1 MTPERKP
8 PQRSAKPGPARGSRG
23 NDQRRGGGQADYRR
37 RAPDRTPAPDAS
49 KYEPAHLEDDLVRDL
64 IAAAR
69 PGKGE
74 ILVKV
79 FADAL
84 GAYVAGD
91 LEEALRLADQSKHIA
106 LRSTHARE
114 FLGIALYDAGRY
126 KEAATELSAFR
137 RLSGSTE
144 QNPLL
149 ADCYRALQKPEK
161 AIEICSEIDVGK
173 VGPAI
178 YYEGAIVAAGALADM
193 GKLDDA
199 IAQLERLD
207 LEPAMAEE
215 HHIRAWYVLG
225 NLLEQKGRFT
235 QARSWFEAAASAD
248 PELTDA
254 AERAARIKV

>member
-1 MTPERKP
+1 MSPEHKRPSGGGRPRPSGKDIRRRETSGYRGRKP
-8 PQRSAKPGPARGSRG
+8 
-23 NDQRRGGGQADYRR
+23 
-37 RAPDRTPAPDAS
+37 DREPAPDAS
-49 KYEPAHLEDDLVRDL
+49 KYEPAHLEDELVRDL

-84 GAYVAGD
+84 GAFAAGD
-91 LEEALRLADQSKHIA
+91 LDEALRLADQSKHIA

-114 FLGIALYDAGRY
+114 FLGIALYEAGRY

-161 AIEICSEIDVGK
+161 AIDICSEIDVGK
-173 VGPAI
+173 VGPQI
-178 YYEGAIVAAGALADM
+178 YYEGAIVAAGALAEM
-193 GKLDDA
+193 GKLDAA

-207 LEPAMAEE
+207 LEPAVAEE
-215 HHIRAWYVLG
+215 HHVRAWYALG
-225 NLLEQKGRFT
+225 NLLELKGKFT

-248 PELTDA
+248 GGQTDA
-254 AERAARIKV
+254 AERSARIKA